1 MPRHQTERNLNNT
14 LSQKMTQDEKGGGS
28 GKKDDVIYE
37 QPLIVFETFFFFI
50 LFYPS
55 MTRVY
60 RGPRAPKNNRQER
73 EFNVRHPILN
83 IIQRTL
89 HKEGWG
95 KEIDMLSFCCM
106 GEAGGIIYFSIL
118 QSYSFFRMRE
128 LIYYN
133 GLVIFA

>member
-1 MPRHQTERNLNNT
+1 MNFVTPKPRHQTETNLNNT
-14 LSQKMTQDEKGGGS
+14 LSQKMTQDEKGGVW
-28 GKKDDVIYE
+28 KKDDVIYE
-37 QPLIVFETFFFFI
+37 QPL
-50 LFYPS
+50 LFHLS
-55 MTRVY
+55 LMWVY

-118 QSYSFFRMRE
+118 QSYSFFRISE